1 MDWMLLSAL
10 AIAAFGT
17 VGLLQK
23 LNTALMDP
31 TAILFWVIVGLC
43 AGSLPLLAWSDATA
57 ARQAGPGLWL
67 LGLASGASNA
77 LGSWL
82 LFRALRRGAPASI
95 AIPLT
100 ALYPLVTIALALA
113 FLGEAL
119 NVRQWAGAL
128 LAIGGGALMSLERTA
143 DADAPEATRH
153 DAEAARHEPGDVRRG

>member
-1 MDWMLLSAL
+1 MLLSLL

-23 LNTALMDP
+23 LNAALMDP

-43 AGSLPLLAWSDATA
+43 AGSLPLLGWTGA
-57 ARQAGPGLWL
+57 APALHAGGGILL

-82 LFRALRRGAPASI
+82 LFRALRRGAPAAI

-113 FLGEAL
+113 FLGEQL
-119 NVRQWAGAL
+119 STRQWLGAL
-128 LAIGGGALMSLERTA
+128 LAIGGGALMSLERPAVAPAAGTA
-143 DADAPEATRH
+143 GH
-153 DAEAARHEPGDVRRG
+153 G